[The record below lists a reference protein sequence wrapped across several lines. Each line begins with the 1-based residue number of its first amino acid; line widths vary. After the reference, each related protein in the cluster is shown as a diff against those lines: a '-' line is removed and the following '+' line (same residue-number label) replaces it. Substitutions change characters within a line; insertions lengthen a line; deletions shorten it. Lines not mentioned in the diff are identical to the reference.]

1 MSAISL
7 KSITGI
13 TSITTPAGV
22 DNQLTLHTN
31 NTTERLKIDI
41 AGNVHVNNH
50 LAVTGVTTTSDDIN
64 IPVTNKKL
72 KIGASQQ
79 LQLYN
84 QGYHSR
90 IDHVGNHWLS
100 IRSNAIGLFDASDN
114 YFLDGLASSGAV
126 RLYFSNSPKLATTNT
141 GITVTGKLTSD
152 GLVLGDSET
161 IAFGNTSNGDFKIYH
176 DGSNASIQNITGIL
190 NIFGGTNSI
199 YLKAKNDE
207 NSIVCSPNAQVE
219 LYYDGIRT
227 ALTQQDALWVH
238 GRTANS
244 GMIEIA
250 SNQGANN
257 NDRFRIHKTSA
268 AARLTIQE
276 YSSGSWVE
284 NIRITGGGAVE
295 LKHSNGTTKFQT
307 TGTGAQVTTTSSAN
321 SVKNITT
328 STSTP
333 SGGSDGDL
341 WFTYVA

>member
-31 NTTERLKIDI
+31 NTTERLKIDV

-114 YFLDGLASSGAV
+114 YFLDGLASTGAL
-126 RLYFSNSPKLATTNT
+126 RLYFNNSVKLETRSNGVN
-141 GITVTGKLTSD
+141 VTGRIFCD
-152 GLVLGDSET
+152 GSLANNRGLIFNDNVKISLGS
-161 IAFGNTSNGDFKIYH
+161 SNDLEIYH
-176 DGSNASIQNITGIL
+176 DSSNSYLDNTGTGDFYIRG
-190 NIFGGTNSI
+190 NNVNSI
-199 YLKAKNDE
+199 ILRPKQDE
-207 NSIVCSPNAQVE
+207 NSIIANSNGDVE
-219 LYYDGIRT
+219 LYY
-227 ALTQQDALWVH
+227 
-238 GRTANS
+238 
-244 GMIEIA
+244 
-250 SNQGANN
+250 NN
-257 NDRFRIHKTSA
+257 VKRLETTS
-268 AARLTIQE
+268 
-276 YSSGSWVE
+276 
-284 NIRITGGGAVE
+284 TGV
-295 LKHSNGTTKFQT
+295 S
-307 TGTGAQVTTTSSAN
+307 VTTASSAN